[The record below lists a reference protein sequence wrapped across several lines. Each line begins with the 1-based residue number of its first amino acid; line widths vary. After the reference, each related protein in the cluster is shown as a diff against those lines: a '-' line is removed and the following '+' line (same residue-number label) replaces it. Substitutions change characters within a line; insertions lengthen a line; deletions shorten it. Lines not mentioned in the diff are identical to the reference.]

1 MRSEARS
8 IFLAALL
15 AAPLAAA
22 AQATPSEPLVGPRV
36 GSADLFMSEGT
47 KLYNRKQ
54 YKAAAESFAKATRA
68 NPQALSQYLQ
78 LSRALLA
85 DKQVRRACYVYRVYL
100 KAAPDTPE
108 RKKAQA
114 ESDQCE
120 RQLRTAKN
128 QPPDLSQKYVDTR
141 AAFFGALEKKELLGP
156 NGAADYLRTLVGDGF
171 LGPELGEMASKL
183 GQAAV
188 AMADEIHNRALKG
201 ERTTV
206 ENLRTARPLYGVAS
220 EVGASP
226 ADASARMAFLDGLAF
241 LAEKEYAKAE
251 TLFSEASKLDTG
263 NKEYVFYRGLSLFQE
278 GKKSEALLV
287 LEGELKDD
295 PRTQVLK
302 VALAAQSSP
311 ETGAS
316 ELEKLLFNARWK
328 VEQK

>member
-1 MRSEARS
+1 MRSE
-8 IFLAALL
+8 LL
-15 AAPLAAA
+15 AAVLLFAPMG
-22 AQATPSEPLVGPRV
+22 AQAATSSEPLVGPRV

-78 LSRALLA
+78 LARALNA
-85 DKQVRRACYVYRVYL
+85 DKQVMRSCYVYRVYL

-120 RQLRTAKN
+120 RQLKSAKN
-128 QPPDLSQKYVDTR
+128 QPPDMSQKYVDTR

-156 NGAADYLRTLVGDGF
+156 NGAADYLRTLVADGF

-188 AMADEIHNRALKG
+188 AMADEIHKRALNSEK
-201 ERTTV
+201 TTV
-206 ENLRTARPLYGVAS
+206 ENLRQARPLYGVAS

-226 ADASARMAFLDGLAF
+226 ADASARMAFLDGLAY
-241 LAEKEYAKAE
+241 LAEKDFARAE
-251 TLFSEASKLDTG
+251 TLFTEASKLDTG
-263 NKEYVFYRGLSLFQE
+263 NKEYVFYRALSLFQA
-278 GKKSEALLV
+278 GKKADALLV
-287 LEGELKDD
+287 LDNELKDD
-295 PRTQVLK
+295 PRTAVLR

-311 ETGAS
+311 ENGAA
-316 ELEKLLFNARWK
+316 ELEKLLFATRWK
-328 VEQK
+328 ADGK

>member
-1 MRSEARS
+1 MRSNAQRVLL
-8 IFLAALL
+8 FAALL
-15 AAPLAAA
+15 AGQQVFAGPS
-22 AQATPSEPLVGPRV
+22 SEPLVGPRV

-85 DKQVRRACYVYRVYL
+85 NKEIMRACYVYRVYL

-120 RQLRTAKN
+120 RQLKSAKN
-128 QPPDLSQKYVDTR
+128 QPPDMGQKYVDTR
-141 AAFFGALEKKELLGP
+141 ASFFGALEKRDLLGP
-156 NGAADYLRTLVGDGF
+156 SGAADYLRTLVGDGF

-206 ENLRTARPLYGVAS
+206 DQLRMARPLYGVAS

-241 LAEKEYAKAE
+241 LSEKEFGKAE
-251 TLFSEASKLDTG
+251 TLFTEASKLDTA
-263 NKEYVFYRGLSLFQE
+263 NKEYVFYRGLALFQG
-278 GKKSEALLV
+278 GKRADALLV
-287 LEGELKDD
+287 MESELKDD
-295 PRTQVLK
+295 PRTQVLR
-302 VALAAQSSP
+302 VAMAVQSSP
-311 ETGAS
+311 ENGAA
-316 ELEKLLFNARWK
+316 ELEKLLFSARWK
-328 VEQK
+328 ADQK

>member
-1 MRSEARS
+1 MRSS
-8 IFLAALL
+8 VLLAALL
-15 AAPLAAA
+15 AAPVAAA
-22 AQATPSEPLVGPRV
+22 AAASEPLVGPRV

-78 LSRALLA
+78 LARAFLA
-85 DKQVRRACYVYRVYL
+85 DKQVLRACYVYRVYL

-120 RQLRTAKN
+120 RQLKTARN

-141 AAFFGALEKKELLGP
+141 ASFFGALEKRELLGP
-156 NGAADYLRTLVGDGF
+156 NGAADYLRTLVADGF

-201 ERTTV
+201 ERTTT
-206 ENLRTARPLYGVAS
+206 ENLRLARPLYGVAS

-226 ADASARMAFLDGLAF
+226 ADSSARMAFLDGLAF
-241 LAEKEYAKAE
+241 LAEKEFAKAE
-251 TLFSEASKLDTG
+251 TLFTEASKLDTA
-263 NKEYVFYRGLSLFQE
+263 NKEYVFYRGLSLFQA
-278 GKKSEALLV
+278 GKRGDALII
-287 LEGELKDD
+287 LEQDLKDD
-295 PRTQVLK
+295 PRTAVLR
-302 VALAAQSSP
+302 VAQAGSSAP
-311 ETGAS
+311 EKGAE
-316 ELEKLLFNARWK
+316 ELEKLLFTTRWK
-328 VEQK
+328 GETK

>member
-1 MRSEARS
+1 MRSNVLS
-8 IFLAALL
+8 TVLAGALL
-15 AAPLAAA
+15 SAPALGAAPVSA
-22 AQATPSEPLVGPRV
+22 EPLVGPRV

-47 KLYNRKQ
+47 KSYNRKQ
-54 YKAAAESFAKATRA
+54 YKAAADSFTKATRA

-78 LSRALLA
+78 LGRALLA
-85 DKQVRRACYVYRVYL
+85 DKQVMRACYVYRVYL

-120 RQLRTAKN
+120 RQLKSAKN
-128 QPPDLSQKYVDTR
+128 QPPDMSQKYVDTR
-141 AAFFGALEKKELLGP
+141 AAYFGALEKRDILGP
-156 NGAADYLRTLVGDGF
+156 SGAADYLRTLVSDGF

-188 AMADEIHNRALKG
+188 SMADDIHNRALKG

-206 ENLRTARPLYGVAS
+206 EQLRTARPLYGVAS

-241 LAEKEYAKAE
+241 LAEKEHDKAE
-251 TLFSEASKLDTG
+251 TLFTEASKLDTG
-263 NKEYVFYRGLSLFQE
+263 NKEYVFYRGLSLFQA
-278 GKKSEALLV
+278 GKKADALLV
-287 LEGELKDD
+287 WQSELKDD
-295 PRTQVLK
+295 PRTQVLA
-302 VALAAQSSP
+302 VALAVANSP
-311 ETGAS
+311 ESGAT

-328 VEQK
+328 EK